1 RNPGGVAALLLRDPH
16 ELPVVEA
23 DGMEGSSGVRLE
35 EALEM
40 AGDGFDVPMV
50 GGATHVACRR
60 PYGRLMLKQPLR
72 NGVGDH
78 PNVGVAGLLAN
89 HVGQRLGGYCH
100 GVGNLDVADEVRPD
114 FRILEAVVGVGVLWI
129 DVPEVV

>member
-1 RNPGGVAALLLRDPH
+1 SGCTLFPYATLFRTERCHAEGVVDRLQSILHVRNPGGVAALLLRDPH

-89 HVGQRLGGYCH
+89 HVGQ
-100 GVGNLDVADEVRPD
+100 
-114 FRILEAVVGVGVLWI
+114 
-129 DVPEVV
+129 